1 MWGKCKS
8 ASNQLKAGAVY
19 VPALGYN
26 VCRGV
31 ASVSYKVNLPITHCS
46 IVCCLLCHHRHSP
59 RPYRTEFTGLVSDDM
74 LARLTM
80 KTVRLLDVHIE
91 PATGLSRGQNDDE
104 ENSLVSLEVPLSMID
119 IIFLVFPTGG

>member
-1 MWGKCKS
+1 
-8 ASNQLKAGAVY
+8 
-19 VPALGYN
+19 
-26 VCRGV
+26 
-31 ASVSYKVNLPITHCS
+31 
-46 IVCCLLCHHRHSP
+46 
-59 RPYRTEFTGLVSDDM
+59 M